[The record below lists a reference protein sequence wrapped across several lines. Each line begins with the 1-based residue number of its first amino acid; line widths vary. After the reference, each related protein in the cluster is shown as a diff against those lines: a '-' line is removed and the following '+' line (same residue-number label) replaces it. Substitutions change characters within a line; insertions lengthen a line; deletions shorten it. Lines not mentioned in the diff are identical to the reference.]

1 MVVRKFSCLVREI
14 LSFKCVEIKS
24 ICDTCFFFTP
34 LDRDTAANLLLKKQL
49 TDMKDEN
56 ETLKNTVH
64 RLTVEFSDFQAK
76 HRVLKPEERS
86 VSPHIQSRYST
97 IYSTV
102 YRVFFV
108 CFIFSHSPTPSELS

>member
-1 MVVRKFSCLVREI
+1 MLKLKAYVI
-14 LSFKCVEIKS
+14 HG
-24 ICDTCFFFTP
+24 FFFTP

-102 YRVFFV
+102 YKVFFV
-108 CFIFSHSPTPSELS
+108 CFVFSHSPTPSELS

>member
-1 MVVRKFSCLVREI
+1 ML
-14 LSFKCVEIKS
+14 
-24 ICDTCFFFTP
+24 FFFTP

-86 VSPHIQSRYST
+86 VSIHAQSRYSN
-97 IYSTV
+97 IYSTCTV
-102 YRVFFV
+102 YRVVFVLVLFFPILHPLKLN
-108 CFIFSHSPTPSELS
+108 F